1 MEPIE
6 QHAHFEKLH
15 PRVATE
21 RAAAKNVADVYAL
34 HKLNEQV
41 NTTVYAEVFQ
51 RRLKA
56 LDDDT
61 RLKQQ
66 LGLDVYDKSIRS
78 MARAV
83 TLLGFTTQDLVYI
96 FGLEE

>member
-1 MEPIE
+1 
-6 QHAHFEKLH
+6 
-15 PRVATE
+15 
-21 RAAAKNVADVYAL
+21 
-34 HKLNEQV
+34 
-41 NTTVYAEVFQ
+41 VFQ